1 MKKILIV
8 EDEKLLAGLLHK
20 KLADN
25 GYYVFLAEDG
35 EQGLQQMKENRP
47 DAVLMDVAVP
57 RLGGLEVLKE
67 MGQDS
72 LLKDIPVIIIS
83 NSGQLEEIDKAR
95 ALGAKDW
102 LVKTEFD
109 PEEALGKVRKYVGE
123 ADETKSNNNTSDG
136 LL

>member
-8 EDEKLLAGLLHK
+8 EDEKLIAGLLHK

-35 EQGLQQMKENRP
+35 EKGLQQMKENRP

-67 MGQDS
+67 MGQDG

-83 NSGQLEEIDKAR
+83 NSGQLGEIDKAK

-109 PEEALGKVRKYVGE
+109 PEVALGKVRKHVGE
-123 ADETKSNNNTSDG
+123 ADETKSNNTSDG

>member
-1 MKKILIV
+1 MKKILLV
-8 EDEKLLAGLLHK
+8 EEEKLLAGLLHK
-20 KLADN
+20 KLSDK
-25 GYYVFLAEDG
+25 GYYVFLSEDG
-35 EQGLQQMKENRP
+35 EQGLQQMKENPP
-47 DAVLMDVAVP
+47 DLVLMDVALP
-57 RLGGLEVLKE
+57 RLGGLEVLKA

-83 NSGQLEEIDKAR
+83 NSGQPAEIDKAK

-109 PEEALGKVRKYVGE
+109 PEQAVGKVRKHIGE
-123 ADETKSNNNTSDG
+123 ADETKNNNTPDG